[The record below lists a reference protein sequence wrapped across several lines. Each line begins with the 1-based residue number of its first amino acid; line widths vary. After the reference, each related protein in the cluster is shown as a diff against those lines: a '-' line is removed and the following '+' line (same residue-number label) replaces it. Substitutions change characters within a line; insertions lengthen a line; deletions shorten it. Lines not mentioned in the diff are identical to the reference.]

1 MTDAAERKK
10 GVEAEREPN
19 FLLAVRAFGNLRE
32 LAREE
37 PSAPRR

>member
-1 MTDAAERKK
+1 VSLML
-10 GVEAEREPN
+10 V
-19 FLLAVRAFGNLRE
+19 LLTVRAFGNLRE